1 MLCRGARTYEGE
13 IARSLALSA
22 AGLPIA
28 DRELGGTDMKVQE
41 VMTKNVWT
49 CRAGEAMSAAARLMW
64 EHDIGALPV
73 LDAAG
78 RLVGIVTDRDLCMSA
93 YFAGQPLTAVPVE
106 QGMSKSVSKI
116 EPAQTIEKAEELMRS
131 KRIRRLPVVE
141 GDKLV
146 GMISL
151 ADISRAAQARKAV
164 SVSEVNMTLAAI
176 VEPRLASV
184 GATA

>member
-1 MLCRGARTYEGE
+1 MN
-13 IARSLALSA
+13 
-22 AGLPIA
+22 
-28 DRELGGTDMKVQE
+28 VQE
-41 VMTKNVWT
+41 VMTKTVWT
-49 CRAGEAMSAAARLMW
+49 CRTDEAMSAAARLMW
-64 EHDIGALPV
+64 EHDIGAVPV
-73 LDAAG
+73 LDASG
-78 RLVGIVTDRDLCMSA
+78 RLVGIVTDRDVCMSA
-93 YFAGQPLTAVPVE
+93 YFAGQPLTAVPLE

-151 ADISRAAQARKAV
+151 ADISLAAQARKAV
-164 SVSEVNMTLAAI
+164 SVSEVNMTFAAI

>member
-1 MLCRGARTYEGE
+1 MN
-13 IARSLALSA
+13 
-22 AGLPIA
+22 
-28 DRELGGTDMKVQE
+28 VQE
-41 VMTKNVWT
+41 VMTKTVWT
-49 CRAGEAMSAAARLMW
+49 CRTDEAMSAAARLMW

-93 YFAGQPLTAVPVE
+93 YFAGEPLTAVPVE
-106 QGMSKSVSKI
+106 RGMSKFVSKI

-131 KRIRRLPVVE
+131 KRIRRLPVVS

-151 ADISRAAQARKAV
+151 ADISRAAQTRKAV
-164 SVSEVNMTLAAI
+164 PVSEVNATLAAI
-176 VEPRLASV
+176 VEPRPASV
-184 GATA
+184 GAPMSR